1 MNIRKIISSHKS
13 WQDLNQTLESYTK
26 SNQTKLA
33 GDVFELLVKFFL
45 ETTPQYQTK
54 LKNV

>member
-33 GDVFELLVKFFL
+33 GDVFELLVKFF
-45 ETTPQYQTK
+45 
-54 LKNV
+54 